1 MSLRAIYILVSD
13 YPNCCLFSRKF
24 PTIENRLKSAM
35 KDEYTPI
42 RNNDKIIIQS
52 FFNQIIRNELLQEEF
67 KYQPYNEN
75 IEIDHNKF
83 EELVK
88 EIDLKFN
95 LDNFKY

>member
-52 FFNQIIRNELLQEEF
+52 
-67 KYQPYNEN
+67 
-75 IEIDHNKF
+75 
-83 EELVK
+83 
-88 EIDLKFN
+88 
-95 LDNFKY
+95 